1 MSFRSLFLCLYND
14 DCTCILQH
22 RNQCSILVCCNCICG
37 TTSICKQGV
46 RIMKQPMLILHS
58 HFTIITIV
66 QFQILGSR
74 SKQHSKDTY
83 NMYRKKLHMIY
94 HSFGAWLSQDTNHRN
109 LQGVC
114 PWWKCWAQCVVSRFL
129 QELSASQLHLL
140 HDSHTL
146 CH

>member
-1 MSFRSLFLCLYND
+1 MKK
-14 DCTCILQH
+14 QH
-22 RNQCSILVCCNCICG
+22 L
-37 TTSICKQGV
+37 
-46 RIMKQPMLILHS
+46 LILHS

-94 HSFGAWLSQDTNHRN
+94 QSFGAWLSQDTNHRN

-114 PWWKCWAQCVVSRFL
+114 P
-129 QELSASQLHLL
+129 
-140 HDSHTL
+140 
-146 CH
+146 

>member
-1 MSFRSLFLCLYND
+1 
-14 DCTCILQH
+14 
-22 RNQCSILVCCNCICG
+22 VCCNCICG

-46 RIMKQPMLILHS
+46 RIMNQPMLILHS

>member
-1 MSFRSLFLCLYND
+1 MIAPASFNIGTNVPFLCAA
-14 DCTCILQH
+14 TVSVAQH
-22 RNQCSILVCCNCICG
+22 PFAN
-37 TTSICKQGV
+37 KGV
-46 RIMKQPMLILHS
+46 RIKKQPPLILHS

-83 NMYRKKLHMIY
+83 NMYRNKLHMIY

-114 PWWKCWAQCVVSRFL
+114 P
-129 QELSASQLHLL
+129 
-140 HDSHTL
+140 
-146 CH
+146 